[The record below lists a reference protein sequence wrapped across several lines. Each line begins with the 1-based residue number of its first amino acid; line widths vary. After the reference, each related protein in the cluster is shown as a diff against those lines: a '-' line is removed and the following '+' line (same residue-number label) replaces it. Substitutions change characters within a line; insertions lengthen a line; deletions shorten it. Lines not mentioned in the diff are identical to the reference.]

1 MERVLTEQELVRREK
16 AEKIRSMGLDPFGQ
30 RYDKSDFA
38 ADLKSK
44 YGSLEHDAFEN
55 AQFSY
60 DERYDYYYS
69 NLLKQFLAIREKY
82 KQFDFPIITGGLCRD
97 WKKRYIEQSEAV
109 EKATVDM
116 LEDTDDEETT
126 KRKRKEFFEKKKRVL
141 IIGDPIEE

>member
-97 WKKRYIEQSEAV
+97 WKKRYIRQNRDFYDRNKEW
-109 EKATVDM
+109 
-116 LEDTDDEETT
+116 LDEWKQKILTW
-126 KRKRKEFFEKKKRVL
+126 KNSHIK
-141 IIGDPIEE
+141 